1 VDNFDISH
9 SEKDFLG
16 GGGEGKR
23 RVVHYRGTLSL
34 QCGLDD
40 IVNRIDSHS
49 IISYQSHAKDRHG
62 NAARKPLNKVYS
74 RFTSYPCLPLR
85 NP

>member
-1 VDNFDISH
+1 MDNLWITFI
-9 SEKDFLG
+9 FLNLKRIFWAV
-16 GGGEGKR
+16 GGEGER
-23 RVVHYRGTLSL
+23 RVVHYRGTLSS

-62 NAARKPLNKVYS
+62 NTSRKPLNKA
-74 RFTSYPCLPLR
+74 
-85 NP
+85 

>member
-23 RVVHYRGTLSL
+23 RVVLYRGTLSS

-40 IVNRIDSHS
+40 ISGFSLTSAKTASVNAS
-49 IISYQSHAKDRHG
+49 
-62 NAARKPLNKVYS
+62 RKPQNRL
-74 RFTSYPCLPLR
+74 
-85 NP
+85 

>member
-23 RVVHYRGTLSL
+23 RVVLYRGTLSS

-40 IVNRIDSHS
+40 ISGFS
-49 IISYQSHAKDRHG
+49 
-62 NAARKPLNKVYS
+62 
-74 RFTSYPCLPLR
+74 
-85 NP
+85 

>member
-1 VDNFDISH
+1 VDNFYISH

-23 RVVHYRGTLSL
+23 RVVLYRGTLSS
-34 QCGLDD
+34 QCCLDD
-40 IVNRIDSHS
+40 IVNENDSHS
-49 IISYQSHAKDRHG
+49 IISYQSHVKDRHG
-62 NAARKPLNKVYS
+62 NASRKPLNKVYS
-74 RFTSYPCLPLR
+74 RFTGYPYLPLR